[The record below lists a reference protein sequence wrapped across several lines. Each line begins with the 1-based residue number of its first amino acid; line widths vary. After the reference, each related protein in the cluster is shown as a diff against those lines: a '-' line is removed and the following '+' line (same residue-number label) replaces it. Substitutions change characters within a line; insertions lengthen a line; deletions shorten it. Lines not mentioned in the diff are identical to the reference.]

1 MTRGDFSGMMA
12 QMFCRTTASVTVV
25 DRPSVDTAWNN
36 HSEGVVIEIS
46 LKESVVFMGI
56 TKDHGCVVE

>member
-1 MTRGDFSGMMA
+1 MMA